1 VLVVGLNTD
10 DSVRRLN
17 KGDDR
22 PINAQE
28 DRAAVLGALEAVDY
42 VVLFDEDT
50 PETVIRAIKPNV
62 LVKGEDWKDKGIVG
76 AEFVEANGGKV
87 ILAKL
92 REGFSTSG
100 VVDTIRKTI

>member
-1 VLVVGLNTD
+1 MLEVGLNTV

-28 DRAAVLGALEAVDY
+28 DRAAVLGALEAVGH
-42 VVLFDEDT
+42 VVLFDENT
-50 PETVIRAIKPNV
+50 PETLIRAVKPNV
-62 LVKGEDWKDKGIVG
+62 LVKGEDWKDKGVVG

-87 ILAKL
+87 VLAKL
-92 REGFSTSG
+92 REGFSISG
-100 VVDTIRKTI
+100 VVETIRKTR